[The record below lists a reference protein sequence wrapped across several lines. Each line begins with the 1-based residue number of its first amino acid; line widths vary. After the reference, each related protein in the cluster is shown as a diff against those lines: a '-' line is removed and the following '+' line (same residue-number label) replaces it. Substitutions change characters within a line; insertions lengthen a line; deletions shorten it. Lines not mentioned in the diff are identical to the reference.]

1 MRMDTRSNN
10 NSGMILAVLA
20 ILVAAVLYAWILPN
34 QWVTPDEGG
43 EVDPIE
49 KWTPVVGQQ
58 VAEVKELFSV

>member
-43 EVDPIE
+43 EVDPVD
-49 KWTPVVGQQ
+49 WTVDGR
-58 VAEVKELFSV
+58 S